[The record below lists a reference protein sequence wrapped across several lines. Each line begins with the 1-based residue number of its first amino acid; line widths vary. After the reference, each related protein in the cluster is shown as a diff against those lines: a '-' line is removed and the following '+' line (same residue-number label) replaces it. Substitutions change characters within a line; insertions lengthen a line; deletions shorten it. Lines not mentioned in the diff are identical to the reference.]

1 MNDCYL
7 NLPATA
13 QREILE
19 AAAAASNRSAA
30 ILEKDIW
37 LTFLLGQLFSM
48 PDRLPMAFK
57 GGTSLSK
64 AYSVINR
71 FSEDVDIT
79 VDYRSLA
86 PDWPITELLKQG
98 TRFRSRFGDSLREDV
113 KRHTRNVIKPYLQ
126 HQLGAL
132 PCADE
137 CSINLSCDGERLE
150 VQYPSR
156 VSVGGEYLRDYVLI
170 EFGGRNI
177 IDPNSIFTI
186 RPDIA
191 SMIPAVE
198 FPQAEVVVLAAERT
212 FWEKATLIHAACN
225 RPLPDGINRYSRH
238 WYDLAML
245 ARHACGATAKTDMA
259 LLSDVIDL
267 KNTFYRS
274 QTTQYQRCLEGEL
287 KLIPSGDNL
296 KLLHTDFE
304 AMHAAGMFYGVSI
317 ELEQLLDELSVLQ
330 EDINRTALRWTA
342 LQSLH

>member
-19 AAAAASNRSAA
+19 AAAAASHRSAA

-37 LTFLLGQLFSM
+37 LTFLLDQLFRL
-48 PDRLPMAFK
+48 PDHKPMAFK

-64 AYSVINR
+64 VYSAINR

-79 VDYRSLA
+79 LDYRSFSPSWSLA
-86 PDWPITELLKQG
+86 ELLSYG
-98 TRFRSRFGDSLREDV
+98 GRFRNRFGESLRDDV
-113 KRHTRNVIKPYLQ
+113 RRYTHHVIKPYLQ
-126 HQLGAL
+126 HQLDSLA
-132 PCADE
+132 CAGE
-137 CSINLSCDGERLE
+137 CAINLSWDDERME

-156 VSVGGEYLRDYVLI
+156 ASPRGSYLKDHVLI

-177 IDPNSIFTI
+177 IDPNAVFTI

-191 SMIPAVE
+191 SMIPAVS
-198 FPQAEVVVLAAERT
+198 FPQADVVVLAAERT

-225 RPLPDGINRYSRH
+225 KPLPEGINRYSRH

-245 ARHACGATAKTDMA
+245 ARHECGTRAKTDMA
-259 LLSDVIDL
+259 LLSDVLDL

-274 QTTQYQRCLEGEL
+274 STTHYERCLEGEL
-287 KLIPSGDNL
+287 NL
-296 KLLHTDFE
+296 VPDGSNLERLQADFE
-304 AMHAAGMFYGVSI
+304 AMTAAGMFYDEGVGLQHVLS
-317 ELEQLLDELSVLQ
+317 ELSVLQ
-330 EDINRTALRWTA
+330 DEINHIARRAVRA
-342 LQSLH
+342 GR